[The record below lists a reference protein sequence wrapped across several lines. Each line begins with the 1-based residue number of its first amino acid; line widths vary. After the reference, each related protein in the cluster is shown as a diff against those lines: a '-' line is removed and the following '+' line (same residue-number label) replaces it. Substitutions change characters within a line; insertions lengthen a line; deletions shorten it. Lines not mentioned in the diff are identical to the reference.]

1 MERSIVFAIIAMLFA
16 GVTAVLAKAG
26 MRNVPSDTAL
36 LVRTSLIFLL
46 VWANAIAFRH
56 VGALGRL
63 TRSDMLFLALSGITT
78 FFSWLFYYRAMQEGN
93 VSVVSIIDK
102 GSVVVTLVL
111 CVLVLKEPLTLRLAT
126 GCALVLAGLIVL
138 IWK

>member
-1 MERSIVFAIIAMLFA
+1 MERSIVFAFISMLFA

-36 LVRTSLIFLL
+36 LVRTSLIFGL
-46 VWANAIAFRH
+46 VWANAVAFRH
-56 VGALGRL
+56 VGALVRL
-63 TRSDMLFLALSGITT
+63 TKSDLLFLLLSGTTT
-78 FFSWLFYYRAMQEGN
+78 FFSWLFYYRAIQEGN

-111 CVLVLKEPLTLRLAT
+111 CVLVLKEPLTLRLAA
-126 GCALVLAGLIVL
+126 GCALVVAGLIVL
-138 IWK
+138 VWK